1 MSNKQTQSQEDTAFR
16 VMHLITLSPAVTQ
29 RELADQLGV
38 SVGRLNYCLKALMN
52 RGWVK
57 MQNFNSSKNKLGYMY
72 LLTPLG
78 LSEKTALTGH
88 FLKRKLVEYDALK
101 KEIES
106 ISKYS
111 NASETKDEVT
121 ISQATSQLA

>member
-1 MSNKQTQSQEDTAFR
+1 MSSKQTQSQEDTAFR
-16 VMHLITLSPAVTQ
+16 LMHLIALSPEVTQ

-57 MQNFNSSKNKLGYMY
+57 MQNFGNSKHKLGYMY

-78 LSEKTALTGH
+78 LSEKTALTGR
-88 FLKRKLVEYDALK
+88 FLKRKLVEYDSLK

-106 ISKYS
+106 ISHYS
-111 NASETKDEVT
+111 KLPEIENKAQTSHTVSEST
-121 ISQATSQLA
+121 

>member
-1 MSNKQTQSQEDTAFR
+1 MSSKQAYSQEDTAFR
-16 VMHLITLSPAVTQ
+16 VMHKIALSPEVTQ

-57 MQNFNSSKNKLGYMY
+57 MQNFSNSKNKIGYTY

-78 LSEKTALTGH
+78 LSEKTALTGR

-106 ISKYS
+106 ISRYS
-111 NASETKDEVT
+111 KLPEIESKLRMSHTVSE
-121 ISQATSQLA
+121 SP

>member
-1 MSNKQTQSQEDTAFR
+1 MPSKQTQSQEDTAFR
-16 VMHLITLSPAVTQ
+16 VMHLIALSPEVTQ
-29 RELADQLGV
+29 RELAEQLGV

-57 MQNFNSSKNKLGYMY
+57 MQNFSNSQNKLGYMY

-78 LSEKTALTGH
+78 LSEKTALTGR

-106 ISKYS
+106 ISSYS
-111 NASETKDEVT
+111 KLPEIESKLRTSHTVSE
-121 ISQATSQLA
+121 SP